1 MPVSVLTA
9 VILQM
14 GCRVEV
20 ALVLEEAGV
29 VHGVKKPGVGLGAGD
44 AILSPCKDTE
54 DMVASGRTTT

>member
-20 ALVLEEAGV
+20 ALVLEKAGV
-29 VHGVKKPGVGLGAGD
+29 ARGVKKPGVGPGAGD
-44 AILSPCKDTE
+44 ALLTSCKNTE
-54 DMVASGRTTT
+54 DMVACGRATT